1 MKEQKLDKYI
11 VPANGEWQT
20 ILTGLEG
27 VLAFEIIGHAQ
38 GNPGSGKYCVI
49 HSIVL
54 NAYNGKKGR
63 IHSKCDYY
71 GWKWWMKLKLRWVG
85 TPFNYKLQIKT
96 CSNYG
101 IGGSIE
107 VCLRRLLKD
116 ESDPPLAQAPRPCPT
131 PAAAGVPPV

>member
-11 VPANGEWQT
+11 VPANGEWQN

-27 VLAFEIIGHAQ
+27 VCAFEIIGHAKE
-38 GNPGSGKYCVI
+38 NPDSGKYSVI

-63 IHSKCDYY
+63 IHSRCDYY
-71 GWKWWMKLKLRWVG
+71 DWKWWMRLKLRWIG
-85 TPFNYKLQIKT
+85 TPFKYKLQIKT

-101 IGGSIE
+101 IDGSIE
-107 VCLRRLLKD
+107 VCIRKLLKD
-116 ESDPPLAQAPRPCPT
+116 EAAP
-131 PAAAGVPPV
+131 